1 MSNLDWIEEL
11 LEDEPISVGQIS
23 IIEGLLSGVPYEP
36 HTIKE
41 IEDGMLNLTYN
52 EASELIYK
60 LNQDFISKDPREQ
73 FKKMFKYGNHKTRN
87 D

>member
-11 LEDEPISVGQIS
+11 LEDEPISVGQIA

-36 HTIKE
+36 HKIKD
-41 IEDGMLNLTYN
+41 IEEGMLHLTYN

-60 LNQDFISKDPREQ
+60 LKQDFIPKDPREQ
-73 FKKMFKYGNHKTRN
+73 FNKMFRYG

>member
-1 MSNLDWIEEL
+1 MSSLDWIEEL

-36 HTIKE
+36 QTIKE
-41 IEDGMLNLTYN
+41 IEEGMLNLTYN
-52 EASELIYK
+52 QATDLIYR
-60 LNQDFISKDPREQ
+60 LNQDFIPKDPREQ
-73 FKKMFKYGNHKTRN
+73 FKKMFRYG